1 MSDEKKTDPEV
12 WVKQLE
18 LDSATGEHKY
28 MITAASNHLD
38 PLGTICTKAD
48 IESAMSA
55 GVAVH
60 ISCI

>member
-48 IESAMSA
+48 IE
-55 GVAVH
+55 
-60 ISCI
+60 